1 MYDASGHDIIR
12 TMKVVQHSSPVIT
25 ARYLENTETELDDL
39 VFGLAAVPAPLTA
52 ATSMPALALAS

>member
-1 MYDASGHDIIR
+1 M

-39 VFGLAAVPAPLTA
+39 VLGLAPAIA
-52 ATSMPALALAS
+52 AAI